1 MQFLLSKE
9 EYDELKNRDSVE
21 LKGTTQTLQY
31 ACSAYANYYNTINKM
46 TIRPDTIACRN
57 GDPFIYCNDCPAVV
71 YCPSTGKEYAK

>member
-31 ACSAYANYYNTINKM
+31 VCSAYENSKI
-46 TIRPDTIACRN
+46 I
-57 GDPFIYCNDCPAVV
+57 
-71 YCPSTGKEYAK
+71 

>member
-31 ACSAYANYYNTINKM
+31 ACSANENSKI
-46 TIRPDTIACRN
+46 I
-57 GDPFIYCNDCPAVV
+57 
-71 YCPSTGKEYAK
+71 